1 MPRKLFARM
10 DLDDRD
16 PDGFKFPSKKN
27 NNPRKASE
35 PTTTKPL
42 LRFGEN
48 GNGKTKNKMRGG
60 IQFRNKEEEKEED
73 GERAQFD
80 AWIVT
85 TFFINEKRDD
95 DNENKALLADLREH
109 VFKGFRHQDKRER
122 FERRKKSFR
131 IWPLVWVLRFL
142 SLSRFAEKREGE

>member
-48 GNGKTKNKMRGG
+48 GNGKKKNKMRGG

-95 DNENKALLADLREH
+95 DKENKALLADLREH
-109 VFKGFRHQDKRER
+109 VFG
-122 FERRKKSFR
+122 R
-131 IWPLVWVLRFL
+131 I
-142 SLSRFAEKREGE
+142 

>member
-1 MPRKLFARM
+1 
-10 DLDDRD
+10 
-16 PDGFKFPSKKN
+16 
-27 NNPRKASE
+27 
-35 PTTTKPL
+35 

-109 VFKGFRHQDKRER
+109 VFKEFRHQDKRER
-122 FERRKKSFR
+122 FERRKKEFQNLAVGMGFTLFR
-131 IWPLVWVLRFL
+131 IDP
-142 SLSRFAEKREGE
+142 SLSIRGEARGRVVPRVMMERRRRRWSIFRYTCEISS

>member
-1 MPRKLFARM
+1 MFAICVFVLYVNFSISQRILRKTKKVNTDTVRSDTHDRITLSHTKRTQKMPRKLFARM

-35 PTTTKPL
+35 PTTTKPP

-80 AWIVT
+80 AWIVDDV
-85 TFFINEKRDD
+85 FHKR
-95 DNENKALLADLREH
+95 KAR
-109 VFKGFRHQDKRER
+109 
-122 FERRKKSFR
+122 
-131 IWPLVWVLRFL
+131 
-142 SLSRFAEKREGE
+142 